1 MANDSSAEHA
11 PQEGAEAGATG
22 AATTH
27 GTVSHGGKEGAD
39 FPPFDTAN
47 FLPQIVWLALI
58 FGLLYVL
65 MSRLALPRVASILSE
80 RETKIASDLDASRQ
94 LQDKAQAAA
103 AANEEKLRATRA
115 EAQAIGRDAQQQ
127 AAAQTAAQRATS
139 EQEFSAKLA
148 ASDRQIADAK
158 LKALGNVEQIAV
170 DAAASILEKLTE
182 RRVEPASL
190 ADEFRALKSS

>member
-80 RETKIASDLDASRQ
+80 RETKISSDLDASRQ

-115 EAQAIGRDAQQQ
+115 QAQAIGRDAQQQ

>member
-11 PQEGAEAGATG
+11 PQEGAESGATG

-80 RETKIASDLDASRQ
+80 RETKISSDLDASRQ

-115 EAQAIGRDAQQQ
+115 QAQAIGRDAQQQ

>member
-11 PQEGAEAGATG
+11 PQEGAEAGATS

-80 RETKIASDLDASRQ
+80 RETKISSDLDASRQ

-115 EAQAIGRDAQQQ
+115 QAQAIGRDAQQK

-158 LKALGNVEQIAV
+158 LKALGNVELIAV